1 MRFLPTRIHG
11 VIDYAWGV
19 LLILT
24 PFMLAF
30 SSDATALW
38 IAIAFGVV
46 GIVYSFL
53 TDYELGALKLLSM
66 PVHLILDAGAGV
78 LLVVLSFSLKLD
90 NRAYWVF
97 LLFGLSAAVASLITR
112 TSSDPPSRVLAPR
125 GTN

>member
-53 TDYELGALKLLSM
+53 TDYELGGLRLLSM
-66 PVHLILDAGAGV
+66 PVH
-78 LLVVLSFSLKLD
+78 LSFSLKLD
-90 NRAYWVF
+90 NRASWVF
-97 LLFGLSAAVASLITR
+97 LLFGLFAIVASLITR
-112 TSSDPPSRVLAPR
+112 TSSDRPSRVMAR
-125 GTN
+125 QGTN